1 MTLTADAAAFLDTE
15 AELRTR
21 YKPPTA
27 NVLAKDVGRIDA
39 HFRRFIALSP
49 FVCLGT
55 AGKNG
60 LCDVSPRGGEPGFVH
75 VLDETTLAMPDRP
88 GNNRLDS
95 LGNIAAGSGVGL
107 LFMIPGFEDTLRVN
121 GTVRISADPA
131 LAERFSVGEKTPLSV
146 LMITVKEIYLHC
158 PKAIRR
164 ARLWDPQVYAD
175 RAAFPTAGEIYRD
188 QLAPDRDVAA
198 IDAVLEQDARERL
211 Y

>member
-1 MTLTADAAAFLDTE
+1 MTLTADRPADLESE
-15 AELRTR
+15 ADLRTR
-21 YKPPTA
+21 YKAPTA
-27 NVLAKDVGRIDA
+27 HVLAKDIGRIDA

-55 AGKNG
+55 AGANG

-75 VLDETTLAMPDRP
+75 VLDENTLAMPDRP

-95 LGNIAAGSGVGL
+95 LGNVAAGSGVGM

-121 GTVRISADPA
+121 GTARISADA
-131 LAERFSVGEKTPLSV
+131 DLIERFCVGEKAPLSV
-146 LMITVKEIYLHC
+146 LLIAVKEIYLHC

-164 ARLWDPQVYAD
+164 ARLWDPAAYAD
-175 RAAFPTAGEIYRD
+175 RAQFPTAGAIYRD
-188 QLAPDRDVAA
+188 QLSLTRDVAV
-198 IDAVLEQDARERL
+198 IDAALEQDARDRL

>member
-1 MTLTADAAAFLDTE
+1 MTDTAERPAFLDTE
-15 AELRTR
+15 AELRER
-21 YKPPTA
+21 YNRPTA
-27 NVLAKDVGRIDA
+27 NVLAKDIGRIDS

-55 AGKNG
+55 SGEDG

-75 VLDETTLAMPDRP
+75 VLDDTTLAMPDRP

-95 LGNIAAGSGVGL
+95 LGNIATRPGVGM

-121 GTVRISADPA
+121 GTARISADPA
-131 LAERFSVGEKTPLSV
+131 LAEQFCVGEKAPLSV
-146 LMITVKEIYLHC
+146 LVITVKEIYLHC

-164 ARLWDPQVYAD
+164 ARLWDPAAYAD
-175 RAAFPTAGEIYRD
+175 RNAFPSAGAIYRD
-188 QLAPDRDVAA
+188 QLSLDRDIAA
-198 IDAVLEQDARERL
+198 IDAVLERDVRERL

>member
-1 MTLTADAAAFLDTE
+1 MTLTTERPNLLETE

-21 YKPPTA
+21 YKEPNA
-27 NVLAKDVGRIDA
+27 YALAKDIGRIDE

-55 AGKNG
+55 HGPNG
-60 LCDVSPRGGEPGFVH
+60 LGDVSPRGGEPGFVH

-95 LGNIAAGSGVGL
+95 LTNIAAGSGVGL
-107 LFMIPGFEDTLRVN
+107 LFLIPGFEDTLRVN
-121 GTVRISADPA
+121 GVARISADPA
-131 LAERFSVGEKTPLSV
+131 LAERFSVGERAALSV
-146 LMITVKEIYLHC
+146 ILITIKEIYMHC

-164 ARLWDPQVYAD
+164 ARLWDPEAYAD
-175 RAAFPTAGEIYRD
+175 RNAFPTAGEICRD
-188 QLAPDRDVAA
+188 QLRLKPDAAA
-198 IDAVLEQDARERL
+198 IDAALERDVRERL